1 MIRKLKRTAHWP
13 ALALGLSTGL
23 ALIAQPGGLSSA
35 PAAQDPPQIISTSPA
50 RGVSAVSPALKEITV
65 TFDQDMGDGMSWT
78 GGGPEFPPTPQGQQA
93 YWRDQRTCV
102 LPVKLQGGHRY
113 RVGINSQSYL
123 NFRSAAGVPALPSAI
138 WFTTQGTGARPKG
151 QTEAA
156 SAETGANAGINPA
169 LAATAFDQLWA
180 AFDRDYAM
188 FKLRPQVDWAGLRE
202 QYRPKALQAASI
214 YDFAVVCADMLR
226 PLRDMHIWL
235 KVSGEDIPVFHRFA
249 EANANPSARRSILG
263 DLKDAC
269 PEVQWAVTADK
280 IGFLAVS
287 AWNWND
293 KGIPARC
300 DEALERMRDTR
311 GLIVDVRLNGGGSE
325 NLAGEVAGR
334 FLPKPFVYA
343 YDQRRKGPGHTDL
356 TAKSPRTVQPRGPW
370 RYDHPVLL
378 LIGQKCMS
386 SNESFV
392 AMMSG
397 VPGIVIMG
405 DHTRGSS
412 GNPRDVHLPMD
423 ITVSVPQWIDYL
435 PDGTVLDERG
445 FQPQVPFQPA
455 PGAFQG
461 KRDDLLTAALD
472 RLRQRADQ
480 NTHLSLP
487 DRAARSSLRTAAVPG
502 APVVYALKTSV
513 Q

>member
-1 MIRKLKRTAHWP
+1 
-13 ALALGLSTGL
+13 
-23 ALIAQPGGLSSA
+23 
-35 PAAQDPPQIISTSPA
+35 
-50 RGVSAVSPALKEITV
+50 
-65 TFDQDMGDGMSWT
+65 
-78 GGGPEFPPTPQGQQA
+78 
-93 YWRDQRTCV
+93 
-102 LPVKLQGGHRY
+102 
-113 RVGINSQSYL
+113 
-123 NFRSAAGVPALPSAI
+123 
-138 WFTTQGTGARPKG
+138 
-151 QTEAA
+151 
-156 SAETGANAGINPA
+156 
-169 LAATAFDQLWA
+169 
-180 AFDRDYAM
+180 
-188 FKLRPQVDWAGLRE
+188 
-202 QYRPKALQAASI
+202 
-214 YDFAVVCADMLR
+214 
-226 PLRDMHIWL
+226 
-235 KVSGEDIPVFHRFA
+235 
-249 EANANPSARRSILG
+249 
-263 DLKDAC
+263 
-269 PEVQWAVTADK
+269 
-280 IGFLAVS
+280 
-287 AWNWND
+287 
-293 KGIPARC
+293 
-300 DEALERMRDTR
+300 
-311 GLIVDVRLNGGGSE
+311 VRLNGGGSE

-502 APVVYALKTSV
+502 APVVYALKTSA